1 MNGAWCLVFA
11 FLFTSLLQ
19 LRAEKV
25 DNRNFAID
33 TFQPTPNEVR
43 LAEEHAHNYWV
54 KNAARYGSN
63 PVYLAVETSKIFPS
77 EIQNL
82 WAKLINSETTASYFS
97 QRRGGYSNLQLKGV
111 MIYDTRTGRFVSD
124 RGFVSVDTPPCGGVA
139 RFDDYIAR
147 FIGVGNCS

>member
-43 LAEEHAHNYWV
+43 LAEEHAHP
-54 KNAARYGSN
+54 AICR
-63 PVYLAVETSKIFPS
+63 
-77 EIQNL
+77 
-82 WAKLINSETTASYFS
+82 
-97 QRRGGYSNLQLKGV
+97 RRGQSWDDPMQLPLGA
-111 MIYDTRTGRFVSD
+111 IIIATGLEEPV
-124 RGFVSVDTPPCGGVA
+124 GCA
-139 RFDDYIAR
+139 RR
-147 FIGVGNCS
+147 